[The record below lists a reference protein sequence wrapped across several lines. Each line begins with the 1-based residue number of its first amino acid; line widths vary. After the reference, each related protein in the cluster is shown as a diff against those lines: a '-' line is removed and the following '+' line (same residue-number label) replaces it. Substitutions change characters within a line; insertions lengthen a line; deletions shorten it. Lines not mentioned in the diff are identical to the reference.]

1 MDFKVR
7 DAVPDDA
14 EAVGQVRYQGWL
26 ATYPNEEFRIT
37 REDIMEL
44 FKSRLSPEG
53 IENRRHKIAEVQ
65 KKGRYVVAEVDGRIV
80 GFCILVR
87 YEEKNQLR
95 GIYVLPGYQGKGV
108 GKALWQEVR
117 TSIDPEKDTYVETA
131 AYNAVAIGFY
141 SKLGFRDTGG
151 RFENEKQKL
160 KNGAKI
166 PEMEMRLEKAQA

>member
-1 MDFKVR
+1 MDIRIR

-14 EAVGQVRYQGWL
+14 EAVEQVRYQGWL

-37 REDIMEL
+37 REDIKEL
-44 FKSRLSPEG
+44 FRPQLSPEG
-53 IENRRHKIAEVQ
+53 IENRRHKISEVQ
-65 KKGRYVVAEVDGRIV
+65 KTGRYVVAKVDGRIV
-80 GFCILVR
+80 GFCILIR

-117 TSIDPEKDTYVETA
+117 ASIDPKMDTYVELA

-141 SKLGFRDTGG
+141 SKFGFKDTGR
-151 RFENEKQKL
+151 RFSNESQKL

-166 PEMEMRLEKAQA
+166 PEMEMRLDKAGQ